1 MTVSVEAAMADDSLR
16 QAAAV
21 NPEDKFELVFRN
33 LLDTLFV
40 ERMDQNE
47 EIFVRF
53 MNDLPFQKVVTAWMA
68 SEAYKRLRGGEGGE
82 SPTAAPRG
90 GVTDTRPKLQIVQPR
105 PEEHYVTCVP
115 LVPLQAAAGAFSSP

>member
-53 MNDLPFQKVVTAWMA
+53 MNDLPFQKIVTAWMA
-68 SEAYKRLRGGEGGE
+68 S
-82 SPTAAPRG
+82 
-90 GVTDTRPKLQIVQPR
+90 VRPSIGSAV
-105 PEEHYVTCVP
+105 VP
-115 LVPLQAAAGAFSSP
+115 NACTMLLPVK